1 MRIAPPHSLCAFSS
15 LSLLLALVY
24 APAVLINWY
33 QSVGV
38 RGVRDARV
46 RRTERLWRAC
56 RARVDWR
63 DCECV
68 GLSSVCVSL
77 DLSVFVCVEL
87 ADQPTGCSSTH
98 NSQIVEDAQQGSWT
112 ALHYFAHNLS

>member
-1 MRIAPPHSLCAFSS
+1 MCAFSS
-15 LSLLLALVY
+15 LSLLFSLVY
-24 APAVLINWY
+24 DLTILINWY
-33 QSVGV
+33 LSVGV

-46 RRTERLWRAC
+46 RHTERLWRAC

-77 DLSVFVCVEL
+77 DLSIFVCVEL
-87 ADQPTGCSSTH
+87 VD
-98 NSQIVEDAQQGSWT
+98 
-112 ALHYFAHNLS
+112 

>member
-1 MRIAPPHSLCAFSS
+1 MDSSTLILCAFSS
-15 LSLLLALVY
+15 LSLFLALVY

-33 QSVGV
+33 QSVDV

-46 RRTERLWRAC
+46 RRTERLWQAC
-56 RARVDWR
+56 RACVEWR

-87 ADQPTGCSSTH
+87 VDQPIGCRSTH
-98 NSQIVEDAQQGSWT
+98 KFQIIEVAQ
-112 ALHYFAHNLS
+112 